1 MAVESL
7 ILQLSQWFGYVVQ
20 TFGYPGIFF
29 INLVGSASIILP
41 LPSVI
46 IVFASG
52 AILNPWLVGL
62 SSAAG
67 AALGELT
74 GYVLGFGSRQVIEGK
89 HKKLLERTKKWI
101 EWALV
106 EPAHALKH
114 GAFAIIVL
122 FAVTPLPDDVVG
134 ILAGIIKYDV
144 KRFLLATFVGKLVM
158 MTAVAWGGF
167 YGSQW
172 VLAFFGL

>member
-67 AALGELT
+67 AALVELT

-101 EWALV
+101 E
-106 EPAHALKH
+106 KH